1 MVDVSSGMERDA
13 CYGPLRDDSYEMAY
27 SGTKRYFSP
36 TLVSL

>member
-27 SGTKRYFSP
+27 SGKTSF
-36 TLVSL
+36 